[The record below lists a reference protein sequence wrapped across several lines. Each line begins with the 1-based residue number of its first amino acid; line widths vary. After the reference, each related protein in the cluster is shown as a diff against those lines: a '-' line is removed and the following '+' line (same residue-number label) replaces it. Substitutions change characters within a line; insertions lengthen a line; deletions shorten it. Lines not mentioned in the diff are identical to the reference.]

1 MLRGPSPSLLS
12 FSFLSFPPLKLLIS
26 CMFSLLLLW
35 SSSVI
40 SGSYLKT
47 QVPAFLCS
55 GGSGKWLDPRRVSVC
70 PQSTDFTLSA
80 LISMNW
86 VTLKARN
93 PAVKYVKEKKI
104 KRYVQT
110 TLENIKGISSQ
121 IIMST
126 CQNLISN
133 YCKRKSQET
142 YSNN

>member
-1 MLRGPSPSLLS
+1 MGLLRLCFPLPFLL
-12 FSFLSFPPLKLLIS
+12 FPPLKLLTTY
-26 CMFSLLLLW
+26 MFSLLLRW
-35 SSSVI
+35 YNSII

-70 PQSTDFTLSA
+70 PQSADFTLSGV
-80 LISMNW
+80 ISMNW
-86 VTLKARN
+86 VNLKARN
-93 PAVKYVKEKKI
+93 PAVKYVKERKK
-104 KRYVQT
+104 RHVQK
-110 TLENIKGISSQ
+110 TLENIKGTLSQ

-126 CQNLISN
+126 HQNLILN

>member
-1 MLRGPSPSLLS
+1 MLCGPSPSLLS
-12 FSFLSFPPLKLLIS
+12 FSFLSFPPLKLLTS
-26 CMFSLLLLW
+26 YMFSLLLLC
-35 SSSVI
+35 SSSVT

-70 PQSTDFTLSA
+70 PRSADFTLSGV
-80 LISMNW
+80 ISMNW
-86 VTLKARN
+86 VNLKARN
-93 PAVKYVKEKKI
+93 PAVKYVKERKK
-104 KRYVQT
+104 RHVQK

-126 CQNLISN
+126 HQNLISN
-133 YCKRKSQET
+133 YCKKKSQET

>member
-12 FSFLSFPPLKLLIS
+12 FSFLSFPPLKLLTS
-26 CMFSLLLLW
+26 CMFSLLLLC

-70 PQSTDFTLSA
+70 PRSADFTLSGV
-80 LISMNW
+80 ISMNW
-86 VTLKARN
+86 VNLKARN
-93 PAVKYVKEKKI
+93 PAVKYVKEKK
-104 KRYVQT
+104 KRHVQK

-126 CQNLISN
+126 HQNLISN
-133 YCKRKSQET
+133 YCKKKSQET